1 MQMRF
6 PCKGVVATTHLAL
19 GVITILLMFGPAV
32 EAQAQVPD
40 RPEIYTVHSGH
51 RYLTVSVE
59 SRDSVVPPTSFKL
72 QWKSGNQDYDTSRQK
87 INSVT
92 LTDNA
97 VRTTFWLL
105 GLTNG
110 VEYTFRA
117 FATNEHGDSPPS
129 SRRTGT
135 PFYAPDKDA
144 SLWSLRYYY
153 DSEYKGDFLQ
163 PQVLG
168 EAQERVHSVVVRP
181 STESITILALPQY
194 QGESNRPG
202 ATVEYDPA
210 DADDTAFYHQTSL
223 IEGENVITVTVT
235 SADRSTTSTHTIT
248 VTQPSAA
255 PQPSN
260 SEPTG
265 VPTIAG
271 TARVGETLTA
281 SVSEIADPDGLG
293 GATFTYQW
301 IRSDGATDTE
311 IADATQAS
319 YTLVP
324 TDQGKT
330 IKVRVTFTDD
340 GGTEEALTSAATAVV
355 QDSLLLSVSDASAT
369 EGALVEFTVSL
380 SAASGQLVTV
390 QYATADGTAES
401 GADFTPASGTLRFAA
416 NETSKSVY
424 VATGRDAVDEENET
438 FTLRLSNASGATLA
452 DAEATGTIVND
463 DEPEDTVSPTVSVQC
478 VDLDANL
485 LGPQVSG
492 SHSLSWELHFS
503 ELVTHAD
510 DTSARPL
517 EIAGQDDTDFSWLAI
532 RALAGSPLHYRYF
545 TTPVVS
551 LENRG
556 AVSDVNGVVITVP
569 AGGWQD
575 MSGNLNTASANS
587 LYLAHNWKV
596 SVADASATE
605 GTDGTIDFEVTL
617 NARDDC
623 ETVTVDWATADGTA
637 TAGADY
643 TAANG
648 TLTFGPGETSKTVRV
663 AVLNDAEDDS
673 GEAFILRLS
682 NASGATIADGEAT
695 GTIADEEPAVESTL
709 RIDGVP
715 QVGNTLRVLVDERR
729 ARYRRAARAEPP
741 SGALTYQWLRGSEEI
756 AGATASTYVLTVADV
771 GARLSVRVESGDG
784 SVTSAETPPVWSA
797 PVNPSLADG
806 EEELLSATVTLGSHQ
821 FPFSVAGYG
830 RVLGQSFGEMD
841 IVSFEDGGA
850 TFAIDA
856 FLVNSRG
863 LFALATGSTLP
874 DASGLVAYWNG
885 YRISGLEASSVK
897 RGKLP
902 MLVGPTPQ
910 PSSEY
915 SRYEDGASD
924 GVQVAVSLRRVR
936 AAVQNALT
944 ASFEDLPEAH
954 DGDSAFRFRVA
965 FSEPIAISFRSLR
978 EDAFAVTGG
987 RVTRGTR
994 VDRRKDLF
1002 EITVE
1007 PDGVGDVAMSLPAG
1021 RECSVS
1027 GAICTW
1033 GPPRKQLTN
1042 TPTATVAGPPAVP
1055 LTASFVNVPAEHDG
1069 ETAFKLR
1076 IAFSEPLSRMSG
1088 RRLREDVVAVAGG
1101 RATKAGRVNRRRD
1114 LWKLTVEP
1122 DSLADVTVTLAV
1134 GAACGTPAAVCTKD
1148 GRALSN
1154 TISATVLGPL
1164 TPRHLIGSADDDTLS
1179 GRAGDDVLLGDA
1191 GDDTLDGDGGDDTLY
1206 GGDDD
1211 DTLSGGGGNDVL
1223 YGDDEDSGAAS
1234 GDDLLAGGSGD
1245 DTLYGDGGDD
1255 VLEGGADD
1263 DTLYGGS
1270 GNDDLYG
1277 DGGDDVLEGGSGADS
1292 LTGGTGADTFVFA
1305 AAHGADTITDFTPE
1319 EGDQIDLS
1327 AFAGLGGF
1335 ASLTLA
1341 ADGTATVLDLSAH
1354 GGGTVRLSG
1363 IAAADLLAADFLW
1376 P

>member
-129 SRRTGT
+129 SQRTGT

-248 VTQPSAA
+248 VTRPSAA
-255 PQPSN
+255 TQPSN

-330 IKVRVTFTDD
+330 IKVRATFTDD

-380 SAASGQLVTV
+380 SAASGQQVTV
-390 QYATADGTAES
+390 QYATAEGTAES
-401 GADFTPASGTLRFAA
+401 GADFTPASGTLTFAA

-452 DAEATGTIVND
+452 NAEATGTIVND

-478 VDLDANL
+478 VDIGLQKDEFA
-485 LGPQVSG
+485 SIW
-492 SHSLSWELHFS
+492 WEMHFS
-503 ELVTHAD
+503 EPVREGGETGAQEF
-510 DTSARPL
+510 
-517 EIAGQDDTDFSWLAI
+517 EIAGQDDTDFSWFAI
-532 RALAGSPLHYRYF
+532 GTPDARGLPGPRHSSYRYS
-545 TTPVVS
+545 TTPKVPRPDGLPS
-551 LENRG
+551 
-556 AVSDVNGVVITVP
+556 AVASNVNGVVITVP

-605 GTDGTIDFEVTL
+605 GADGTIDFEVTL

-648 TLTFGPGETSKTVRV
+648 TLTFGPGETSKTVSV
-663 AVLNDAEDDS
+663 EILEDTVEDS
-673 GEAFILRLS
+673 GETFTLRLS
-682 NASGATIADGEAT
+682 NASGATIADAEAT
-695 GTIADEEPAVESTL
+695 GTISDEESPFVSVPQ
-709 RIDGVP
+709 IDGIP
-715 QVGNTLRVLVDERR
+715 QVGNTLEVSFT
-729 ARYRRAARAEPP
+729 EPL
-741 SGALTYQWLRGSEEI
+741 SGALAYQWLRGSEEI
-756 AGATASTYVLTVADV
+756 AGATASTHVPTVADV
-771 GARLSVRVESGDG
+771 GARLSVRVESGSD
-784 SVTSAETPPVWSA
+784 SVTSAATAPVWPA
-797 PVNPSLADG
+797 PVNPPLADG

-821 FPFSVAGYG
+821 FPYWVAGYG

-841 IVSFEDGGA
+841 VVSFEDGGA
-850 TFAIDA
+850 TYAIDA

-863 LFALATGSTLP
+863 VFALATGSTLP

-885 YRISGLEASSVK
+885 YRISGLEASTVK
-897 RGKLP
+897 RGTFP
-902 MLVGPTPQ
+902 MLVGRTPQ
-910 PSSEY
+910 PSTEY
-915 SRYEDGASD
+915 SRYEAGASD

>member
-1 MQMRF
+1 MEMRF

-40 RPEIYTVHSGH
+40 RPDLYTVHSGH

-92 LTDNA
+92 LNDNA

-129 SRRTGT
+129 SQRTGT

-194 QGESNRPG
+194 QGESNHPG

-248 VTQPSAA
+248 VTRPSPAT
-255 PQPSN
+255 QPSN

-265 VPTIAG
+265 LPTIAG
-271 TARVGETLTA
+271 TARVGETLAA

-330 IKVRVTFTDD
+330 IKVRATFTDD

-355 QDSLLLSVSDASAT
+355 QDSLLLSVSDARAT

-380 SAASGQLVTV
+380 SAASGQQVTV

-401 GADFTPASGTLRFAA
+401 GADFTPASGTLTFAA

-452 DAEATGTIVND
+452 NAEATGTIVND
-463 DEPEDTVSPTVSVQC
+463 EVLEDTVSPTVSVQC
-478 VDLDANL
+478 VDLDTNL

-503 ELVTHAD
+503 ELVAYAD
-510 DTSARPL
+510 DTSTRPL

-532 RALAGSPLHYRYF
+532 RALAGSHLHYRYF

-575 MSGNLNTASANS
+575 RSGNLNTASANA

-596 SVADASATE
+596 SAADASATE

-637 TAGADY
+637 TAGEDY

-648 TLTFGPGETSKTVRV
+648 TVTFGPGETSKTVSV
-663 AVLNDAEDDS
+663 EILEDTVEDR
-673 GEAFILRLS
+673 GESFTLRLS

-695 GTIADEEPAVESTL
+695 GTIADEEPTVESTL

-729 ARYRRAARAEPP
+729 ARNRRTARAEPP
-741 SGALTYQWLRGSEEI
+741 SGALTYQWLRGSEVI

-771 GARLSVRVESGDG
+771 GARLSVRVESGGD
-784 SVTSAETPPVWSA
+784 SVTSAATAPVWPA
-797 PVNPSLADG
+797 PANPPLADG

-830 RVLGQSFGEMD
+830 RVLGESFGEMD
-841 IVSFEDGGA
+841 VVSFEDGGA
-850 TFAIDA
+850 TYAIDA

-885 YRISGLEASSVK
+885 YRISGLETSTVK
-897 RGKLP
+897 RGNLP
-902 MLVGPTPQ
+902 MLVGRTPQ

-924 GVQVAVSLRRVR
+924 GVQVAVSLRRVS
-936 AAVQNALT
+936 AEAQNALT

-954 DGDSAFRFRVA
+954 DGESAFRFRVA
-965 FSEPIAISFRSLR
+965 FSERIAISFRSLR
-978 EDAFAVTGG
+978 EDAFQVAGG
-987 RVTRGTR
+987 RVTRGKR
-994 VDRRKDLF
+994 VDGRKDLF

-1007 PDGVGDVAMSLPAG
+1007 PDGTGEVAISLPAG

-1042 TPTATVAGPPAVP
+1042 TPTATVAGPAVETGPAS
-1055 LTASFVNVPAEHDG
+1055 LTASFVDVPAEHDG

-1076 IAFSEPLSRMSG
+1076 IAFSEPLSWMNG
-1088 RRLREDVVAVAGG
+1088 RRLREDVVAVSGGPGDEGRPGEQAPGPVEAHGRAGLAGG
-1101 RATKAGRVNRRRD
+1101 RD
-1114 LWKLTVEP
+1114 
-1122 DSLADVTVTLAV
+1122 
-1134 GAACGTPAAVCTKD
+1134 
-1148 GRALSN
+1148 
-1154 TISATVLGPL
+1154 
-1164 TPRHLIGSADDDTLS
+1164 
-1179 GRAGDDVLLGDA
+1179 GDA
-1191 GDDTLDGDGGDDTLY
+1191 QRRGGLR
-1206 GGDDD
+1206 
-1211 DTLSGGGGNDVL
+1211 LSGGGLHVGRPRAVEHHL
-1223 YGDDEDSGAAS
+1223 
-1234 GDDLLAGGSGD
+1234 
-1245 DTLYGDGGDD
+1245 DGG
-1255 VLEGGADD
+1255 A
-1263 DTLYGGS
+1263 GS
-1270 GNDDLYG
+1270 
-1277 DGGDDVLEGGSGADS
+1277 
-1292 LTGGTGADTFVFA
+1292 
-1305 AAHGADTITDFTPE
+1305 
-1319 EGDQIDLS
+1319 
-1327 AFAGLGGF
+1327 
-1335 ASLTLA
+1335 
-1341 ADGTATVLDLSAH
+1341 
-1354 GGGTVRLSG
+1354 
-1363 IAAADLLAADFLW
+1363 
-1376 P
+1376 